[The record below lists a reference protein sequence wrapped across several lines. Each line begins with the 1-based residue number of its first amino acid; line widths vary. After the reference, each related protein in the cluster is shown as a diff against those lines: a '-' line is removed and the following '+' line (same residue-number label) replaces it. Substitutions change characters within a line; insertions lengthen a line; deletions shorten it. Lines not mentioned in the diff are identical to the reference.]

1 LPKFRV
7 IKTFLKP
14 LSNYI
19 LNKKG
24 DDVWMVSYV
33 TIKLPDDIQR
43 KALELFNIAKNSG
56 KIKKGTNEVTKVIEK
71 GTAKL
76 VLIAG
81 DVNPPEIVMHL
92 GPLCNEKQISY
103 IFINDKKSIGSV
115 VGVNV
120 GCSAAAIIDAGEGKN
135 LLRDVVDSIKQ
146 FKK

>member
-1 LPKFRV
+1 
-7 IKTFLKP
+7 
-14 LSNYI
+14 
-19 LNKKG
+19 
-24 DDVWMVSYV
+24 MVNYV

-43 KALELFNIAKNSG
+43 KALELFNVAKNSG

-81 DVNPPEIVMHL
+81 DVDPAEIVMHL

-135 LLRDVVDSIKQ
+135 LLKEVVDLIKQ

>member
-1 LPKFRV
+1 
-7 IKTFLKP
+7 
-14 LSNYI
+14 
-19 LNKKG
+19 
-24 DDVWMVSYV
+24 MVDYV
-33 TIKLPDDIQR
+33 TIRLPDDIQR

-56 KIKKGTNEVTKVIEK
+56 KIKKGTNEVTKVVEK
-71 GTAKL
+71 GIAKL

-92 GPLCNEKQISY
+92 GPLCNEKQINY

-135 LLRDVVDSIKQ
+135 LLRDIVDSIKQ